1 MNTLTITLIIIIAL
15 AIIIALMFN
24 NLVGL
29 NIRCQN
35 AWSQIDNQLKRRYDL
50 IPNLVEVTK
59 GYAAHERETLVNVVN
74 ARNTN
79 ASMSEMA
86 KESETVS
93 QNVKNLLAVAEKYPD
108 LKANELFKNLQ
119 IELTGTED
127 KIAFARQFYNDTVQR
142 FNTAISVFPNNIVA
156 NIMHYQEKEYFKV
169 DDNEKNVVKVEL

>member
-93 QNVKNLLAVAEKYPD
+93 QNVKIY
-108 LKANELFKNLQ
+108 
-119 IELTGTED
+119 
-127 KIAFARQFYNDTVQR
+127 
-142 FNTAISVFPNNIVA
+142 
-156 NIMHYQEKEYFKV
+156 
-169 DDNEKNVVKVEL
+169 